1 MSGRLNELVVDTSA
15 LMAML
20 LEEPDADRFIDLAA
34 RAAVV
39 HLSAASRVE
48 IGLVSEGSRHRVE
61 DTEVEQLLLTLSV
74 RVVPFGQHHLH
85 WALHGW
91 RRYGKG
97 RHRAGLNLGDC
108 FSYGLAMALD
118 LPLLFKGDDFAHT
131 DVKCALSV

>member
-1 MSGRLNELVVDTSA
+1 MRSSTTRACPNERPAQRAGGRHLGSD
-15 LMAML
+15 
-20 LEEPDADRFIDLAA
+20 DH
-34 RAAVV
+34 AAVV

-48 IGLVSEGSRHRVE
+48 LGLVSEGSRHRVE